1 MANLSLREVAQSQ
14 LDQAPVIDGQ
24 LIVCTDTGSTYRDIG
39 TRRIQIS
46 KDLEIVSSLPL
57 APLSNKIYYLRPDSL
72 YVYSGDD
79 WILLNPSK
87 FTLEADKNAVNG
99 EVNINLILNG
109 TAQDKIKIAGGGV
122 TTVTTGET
130 GDITIDTPH
139 PDELLAALTNDEID
153 AITGGMVDDS
163 GNPLPTPQVVVDAT
177 LTVSGRA
184 ADEKKSWL
192 DRAGAV
198 HLWKTIEAML
208 GTKVDKIEGFGLS
221 SNDYTTEEK
230 KKLASLSDPDVATTE
245 NNGLMSSADKAKLDG
260 IEAGAN
266 NYTHPVYE
274 AKQAGLYR
282 ISVDNTGHVA
292 TADKMTSEELTAEGV
307 SPADHTHDL
316 GKLVNT
322 LETSADAVED
332 ADTVMVG
339 AIVTSDDG
347 SATTKYTRRPLAA
360 LWNWIKSRTDTLY
373 AAAGHNH
380 KVNELENYDTH
391 VYNPTLNRTKRT
403 VLAAPTA
410 ADGPATFRALDKNDV
425 GLGNVDNVAALPLT
439 GGTMSGQIKRSI
451 NTSHIGARDGVPL
464 SNPQTGTSYRP
475 VVGVKSANGY
485 WVMSTYNNDN
495 LRFAY
500 TSDAD
505 YSAGTNR
512 ETTVLLPSE
521 EGTIITSASIGNQVV
536 AGVKDYNDANTTIK
550 IGWSGTDLNETTLA
564 YIAGYTSDK
573 KIHPASKAG
582 VLAYIGNAT
591 SSSSGF
597 MSNGDK
603 QKLDDFYSIVTITKS
618 LKVTTDWMD
627 TGIYGTALSS
637 GTYVVQVSGFTASNT
652 PGLYGETWSG
662 IMTWYSD
669 ETNSGN
675 SDEILL
681 HNAGHADNG
690 NEIYL
695 KTLRSG
701 RGGNNLRL
709 QIAARVAA
717 TNADNVVFKFR
728 RLI

>member
-87 FTLEADKNAVNG
+87 FTLESDKNAVNG

-163 GNPLPTPQVVVDAT
+163 GNPLPTPQVVVD
-177 LTVSGRA
+177 
-184 ADEKKSWL
+184 DEKKSWL

-230 KKLASLSDPDVATTE
+230 KKLASLSDPNVATTE

-260 IEAGAN
+260 IEAEAN

-292 TADKMTSEELTAEGV
+292 TADKMTSEELAAEGV
-307 SPADHTHDL
+307 SPVDHTHDL
-316 GKLVNT
+316 GELVDT
-322 LETSADAVED
+322 LETSADAIED

-339 AIVTSDDG
+339 ATVTSGDG
-347 SATTKYTRRPLAA
+347 NATTKYTRRPLAA
-360 LWNWIKSRTDTLY
+360 LWDWIKSKTDTLY
-373 AAAGHNH
+373 ATVGHTHNYAGSTEPGGDALNAMKLNGYDVSMYGTANYWNAIPRIDDAGVMEIGEYLDFHSTDDRDMDYNVRMVAYDNGTLDVIKAAGQ
-380 KVNELENYDTH
+380 
-391 VYNPTLNRTKRT
+391 
-403 VLAAPTA
+403 
-410 ADGPATFRALDKNDV
+410 PATITANLRGTADYANNLIFQKDQGIDTSSLNV
-425 GLGNVDNVAALPLT
+425 NTWYPVIYHLPWTTLCHIECWTGLGT
-439 GGTMSGQIKRSI
+439 SGK
-451 NTSHIGARDGVPL
+451 
-464 SNPQTGTSYRP
+464 
-475 VVGVKSANGY
+475 
-485 WVMSTYNNDN
+485 
-495 LRFAY
+495 
-500 TSDAD
+500 
-505 YSAGTNR
+505 
-512 ETTVLLPSE
+512 PS
-521 EGTIITSASIGNQVV
+521 
-536 AGVKDYNDANTTIK
+536 
-550 IGWSGTDLNETTLA
+550 W
-564 YIAGYTSDK
+564 
-573 KIHPASKAG
+573 
-582 VLAYIGNAT
+582 AT
-591 SSSSGF
+591 HSSGF
-597 MSNGDK
+597 YAD
-603 QKLDDFYSIVTITKS
+603 LDM
-618 LKVTTDWMD
+618 L
-627 TGIYGTALSS
+627 A
-637 GTYVVQVSGFTASNT
+637 TASGWGCTNAHT
-652 PGLYGETWSG
+652 VKILDTCSWCDTSAGKPIG
-662 IMTWYSD
+662 YSQVITD
-669 ETNSGN
+669 S
-675 SDEILL
+675 L
-681 HNAGHADNG
+681 AVFWV
-690 NEIYL
+690 
-695 KTLRSG
+695 
-701 RGGNNLRL
+701 RGGGYYH
-709 QIAARVAA
+709 
-717 TNADNVVFKFR
+717 FR
-728 RLI
+728 SSTAEN

>member
-87 FTLEADKNAVNG
+87 FTLESDKNAVNG

-163 GNPLPTPQVVVDAT
+163 GNPLPTPQVVVD
-177 LTVSGRA
+177 
-184 ADEKKSWL
+184 DEKKSWL

-230 KKLASLSDPDVATTE
+230 NKLASLSDPKPATTE

-292 TADKMTSEELTAEGV
+292 TADKMTSEELAAEGV
-307 SPADHTHDL
+307 SPVDHTHDL
-316 GKLVNT
+316 WELADT
-322 LETSADAVED
+322 LEASADAVED

-339 AIVTSDDG
+339 ATVTSDDG
-347 SATTKYTRRPLAA
+347 SATTKYTRRPLNA
-360 LWNWIKSRTDTLY
+360 LWNWIKSKTDTLY
-373 AAAGHNH
+373 AAVGHNH

-403 VLAAPTA
+403 VLAAPTGT
-410 ADGPATFRALDKNDV
+410 DGPATFRALDKNDV

-550 IGWSGTDLNETTLA
+550 IGWNGTDLNETTLA

-669 ETNSGN
+669 ETNSEN